1 MDSLFV
7 PDQPPS
13 VLNQEYVTEQSPD
26 ELDSE
31 PEGSGCSSAP
41 PGSPSI
47 TSRLSLLKLGAV
59 ISKLTSFKKK
69 LVRETG
75 FDGLLEIKSWQKI
88 NLKYSSYLMDM
99 IDADNSIINLE
110 GQGTLELTKK
120 HVQAVFAIPLGEQT
134 ITNEGVD
141 PSEACVEYTR
151 VAAGFCEKGT
161 HSLKAAEAYILRDI
175 TVDSRKIDIDCFKIA
190 FVIFAI
196 GHVLAPSAKHDY
208 ITIDFWPAL
217 NNISKIKQW
226 NWCQYVL
233 RHVFEAVRKFKA
245 DVARTNPTIHI
256 VGCHFFLQVQ
266 SWHSLVSTFLT

>member
-26 ELDSE
+26 ELESE
-31 PEGSGCSSAP
+31 PEGSGCSSGP

-59 ISKLTSFKKK
+59 ISKLTSLKKK

-88 NLKYSSYLMDM
+88 NLKYSSYLMDR
-99 IDADNSIINLE
+99 IDVDNSIINLE

-161 HSLKAAEAYILRDI
+161 HSLKAAEAYILRGI
-175 TVDSRKIDIDCFKIA
+175 TADSRKIDIDCFKIA

-196 GHVLAPSAKHDY
+196 GHVLAPSGKHNY

-217 NNISKIKQW
+217 NNISKIKQ
-226 NWCQYVL
+226 
-233 RHVFEAVRKFKA
+233 
-245 DVARTNPTIHI
+245 
-256 VGCHFFLQVQ
+256 
-266 SWHSLVSTFLT
+266 